1 MRKGEGELWYTGKAR
16 YLLSISY
23 LSGEGAAIAT
33 RVSRL
38 RPCSPHINYLRLMN
52 LFRSYC
58 CLIVLCLFV
67 PDASAQE
74 QQPVSVHLQTEF
86 GQPFVVRW
94 NGKKFESS
102 ASGYLVLPQVGSGN
116 QSFTVLFNGMEKAEF
131 RYTIAVGNDTKG
143 YTLRQAI
150 DNSWRLFD
158 MVEWATIEGVYI
170 EPATK
175 EVIAEKPPAS
185 IPAPVSEDRPVE
197 KIPVRSV
204 ETPAVKTGSP
214 VVARPRE
221 PLTTGI
227 SKIFDKSGSTGI
239 DQVYVLTNGVRS
251 DTIALFI
258 PVLTEEMPKTGTN
271 PAAVLKHT
279 NQTIDVVAQ
288 NREWLATRRRYLFMS
303 N

>member
-1 MRKGEGELWYTGKAR
+1 
-16 YLLSISY
+16 
-23 LSGEGAAIAT
+23 
-33 RVSRL
+33 
-38 RPCSPHINYLRLMN
+38 MN

-116 QSFTVLFNGMEKAEF
+116 QSFTVFFNGMEKAEF

-170 EPATK
+170 EPAPK

-279 NQTIDVVAQ
+279 NQTIDMVAQ